1 MSGSNRSAFVARMV
15 LAMGMVGFLPGHSAW
30 AAEPS
35 YTALLDSARTAILR
49 GGYAQ
54 ARELLDKAELAS
66 TSSPTP
72 LSTEDVARL
81 PFYRGAVEW
90 YAGNRDEASLR
101 HWRAAA
107 VVSADLQP
115 DPQLLPDSQARDVY
129 YALRG
134 EVRAGEQVELRLP
147 DEATIFIDGR
157 RPEAS
162 DVVPA
167 GRHLVQVL
175 CPTGTVGSAWHTYGA
190 APADYLSICSG
201 VAYTETGS
209 ATAEAFADDPL
220 NAVCPLMSRAE
231 LDASVARGR
240 EALFAEDIA
249 TVAAVDAE
257 LQKRLPCFRGSLV
270 EPEQWAPH
278 LVTLSIAA
286 YARNLD
292 WQTPLASALAS
303 LPTVS
308 RAVGAGHPVGAWVA
322 PAPAPATRTSPAGVE
337 VYVDGRRVSY
347 LPPMVGPHLVQLRD
361 GKQFLTRYL
370 PNGEAHAPWDELL
383 APFIQDAPPAAS
395 TESTATI
402 RTARPGSGVKVA
414 FIVTGAVVA
423 AGGGGLLAFASSEEQ
438 ALLADEQQLRQWALA
453 GETAESVES
462 DPAVQQVNTLYI
474 AGFAAA
480 GTGLAL
486 GLLGVV
492 LPVSVTSVDG
502 TPALL
507 FSGAW

>member
-1 MSGSNRSAFVARMV
+1 MNLSKRGAVGARVV
-15 LAMGMVGFLPGHSAW
+15 LWMALGAALPGSQAW
-30 AAEPS
+30 AADPS
-35 YTALLDSARTAILR
+35 YSALLDSARAAILR
-49 GGYAQ
+49 GSYGA

-66 TSSPTP
+66 TSSPTV

-101 HWRAAA
+101 QWRAAA

-134 EVRAGEQVELRLP
+134 EVRSGEQAELKLP
-147 DEATIFIDGR
+147 DDASVFVDGR
-157 RPEAS
+157 RPEPS
-162 DVVPA
+162 DAVPA
-167 GRHLVQVL
+167 GRHLVQVR
-175 CPTGTVGSAWHTYGA
+175 CPAGNVASSWHTYGA
-190 APADYLSICSG
+190 APTDYFALCSG
-201 VAYTETGS
+201 VAYTGS
-209 ATAEAFADDPL
+209 AATTAGGDPTAEDAL
-220 NAVCPLMSRAE
+220 NAVCPLMTPSE
-231 LDASVARGR
+231 LDATVARGR

-249 TVAAVDAE
+249 TVVAVDAE
-257 LQKRLPCFRGSLV
+257 LQKRLPCFRGALV
-270 EPEQWAPH
+270 EPEHWAPH

-322 PAPAPATRTSPAGVE
+322 PAPVAATRTAPAGVE

-347 LPPMVGPHLVQLRD
+347 LPPLVGPHLVQLRD

-370 PNGEAHAPWDELL
+370 VNGEADAPWEELL
-383 APFIQDAPPAAS
+383 APFVPDVPVA
-395 TESTATI
+395 STATTTQKAGK
-402 RTARPGSGVKVA
+402 RGSPLKLGFVVG
-414 FIVTGAVVA
+414 GAVLA
-423 AGGGGLLAFASSEEQ
+423 AGGGGLLALASTEEQ
-438 ALLADEQQLRQWALA
+438 TLLADEQQLRQWSLA

-474 AGFAAA
+474 AGFAVA
-480 GTGLAL
+480 GAGLAL
-486 GLLGVV
+486 GVLGFAIP
-492 LPVSVTSVDG
+492 LPVVTMDG
-502 TPALL
+502 TPALVY
-507 FSGAW
+507 SGAF